1 MRCGH
6 AIYYSVVPGTFYKK
20 LKNFSCE
27 YNRLNGWNSTLQAAW
42 YIRRVRII
50 WFLWTKHT
58 IWSLILSFTQN
69 IVRACSMFYPYEG
82 YRSVTP
88 LDAARVNRT
97 IFDNHSVHWYYIT
110 LIKGRYSIKHDINVR
125 RGKQNPLVYIY
136 CYYLRTGLF
145 CRDMTVSAIRCVVS
159 TKYSVFSS
167 CFVLCTRNS
176 VSSSLRACRP
186 SWSPPCQCVRPG
198 IALAVGMLT
207 QEQWLV
213 PSMLYET
220 VLYRDAFVCRVMLI
234 TTLVS
239 QFLICNTGVVIKFL
253 STTPRLVCATRP
265 GSPRNFHGCFGMV
278 KGYRWSY
285 PVAENGPVPD
295 EIRRI
300 LVHRQNI

>member
-1 MRCGH
+1 
-6 AIYYSVVPGTFYKK
+6 
-20 LKNFSCE
+20 
-27 YNRLNGWNSTLQAAW
+27 
-42 YIRRVRII
+42 
-50 WFLWTKHT
+50 
-58 IWSLILSFTQN
+58 
-69 IVRACSMFYPYEG
+69 MFYPYEG

-220 VLYRDAFVCRVMLI
+220 VLYRDTFVWMNRMR
-234 TTLVS
+234 
-239 QFLICNTGVVIKFL
+239 L
-253 STTPRLVCATRP
+253 SNSYHIPDTRARFWTTPSSEYDTHGAPSLTRRLYSYIISLGVTILRLVL
-265 GSPRNFHGCFGMV
+265 
-278 KGYRWSY
+278 
-285 PVAENGPVPD
+285 PVTHLEPVWV
-295 EIRRI
+295 RCR
-300 LVHRQNI
+300 L